1 MSGKKLK
8 CYEIRAPIKETW
20 HFEVWATSKKDAL
33 QRYRDNDESLQQT
46 CSTGGSTRSGR
57 LEIDELKDR
66 GTIEDDNGQNT
77 GQN

>member
-33 QRYRDNDESLQQT
+33 EKYRNCDTDVQQT
-46 CSTGGSTRSGR
+46 CSIGGWPSRRGT
-57 LEIDELKDR
+57 LKINELKDR
-66 GTIEDDNGQNT
+66 GTIEDDEG
-77 GQN
+77 